1 MQSYADNVRELG
13 KGRPRTNHRLSR
25 S

>member
-13 KGRPRTNHRLSR
+13 KGRPRANHRLSR